1 MCGWH
6 GYVVYGKS
14 CSGNGARRWGVF
26 TPLTGLTDH
35 GDGTATLDIS
45 VAGVGTHSI
54 TYTYTDGNGCDAF
67 ETVSVEVYAEP
78 TVTLNDPDDECV
90 DGTDMTFT
98 GSPVPGTEAGDYGV
112 FTPTT
117 GLTDHGD
124 GTATLDLD
132 VAGVGTHSITYTY
145 TDGNG
150 CDAFETV
157 SVEVYAEPVV
167 TLNDPA

>member
-1 MCGWH
+1 MCGWN
-6 GYVVYGKS
+6 GYDLYG
-14 CSGNGARRWGVF
+14 
-26 TPLTGLTDH
+26 L
-35 GDGTATLDIS
+35 
-45 VAGVGTHSI
+45 
-54 TYTYTDGNGCDAF
+54 
-67 ETVSVEVYAEP
+67 
-78 TVTLNDPDDECV
+78 
-90 DGTDMTFT
+90 
-98 GSPVPGTEAGDYGV
+98 SPVPGTEAGDNGV

-157 SVEVYAEPVV
+157 SVEIYAEPTV